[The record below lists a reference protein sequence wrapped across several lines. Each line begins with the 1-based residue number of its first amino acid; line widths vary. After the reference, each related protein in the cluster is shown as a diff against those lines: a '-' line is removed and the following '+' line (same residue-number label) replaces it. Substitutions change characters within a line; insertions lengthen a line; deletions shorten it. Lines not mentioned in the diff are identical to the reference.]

1 MCLFGIPKDEDI
13 VFVDRR
19 APRHKSTQIVRERR
33 SHSSRPVSRISET
46 VIRQHSHRPS
56 TPMSEVHRHST
67 SMTEIHRGPH
77 SHRHSSSMTEIHRG
91 APSHRHS
98 SSMTEIHRTHTPA
111 PPTPKPFTPVPPPA
125 SVAPPPPP
133 PASVGFP
140 PGYAPGY
147 PPPPMSV
154 APPPS
159 HHYIPPPSPSIMP
172 ASPAPS
178 YRDLSPPRVPT
189 PPEESRVELIKVEEE
204 HWPPHSHGRSSPSA
218 IHISRRK
225 SRKGSVSSGRD
236 RERDRGDREEIYIQR
251 DRIIERGTP
260 SRHPSSSPSSFARR
274 GSRGSGTPEPVQSG
288 YRTVE
293 GTGWDDRRP
302 ITPSGYRVVDGA
314 GTRRGSGVGIVNIH
328 REREWEREKVSPS
341 EFGGRRGSIPYDNGS
356 IGRPRSSGRF
366 AEREKVVMDE
376 GGRRREMYRRA

>member
-19 APRHKSTQIVRERR
+19 APRRKSTQIVRERR
-33 SHSSRPVSRISET
+33 SHSSRPVSRVSET

-67 SMTEIHRGPH
+67 SMTEIHRGP
-77 SHRHSSSMTEIHRG
+77 
-91 APSHRHS
+91 PSHRHS
-98 SSMTEIHRTHTPA
+98 SSMTEIHRSHTPV
-111 PPTPKPFTPVPPPA
+111 PPTPKPATPVPPPA
-125 SVAPPPPP
+125 SVAAPPPPPPP
-133 PASVGFP
+133 PASAGFP
-140 PGYAPGY
+140 PVYAPGY
-147 PPPPMSV
+147 PPPPISV

-159 HHYIPPPSPSIMP
+159 HHHHIPPPSPSIVP
-172 ASPAPS
+172 QSPAPS

-218 IHISRRK
+218 IHVSRRK

-236 RERDRGDREEIYIQR
+236 RDRDRSEREEIYIQR

-260 SRHPSSSPSSFARR
+260 SRHASSSPSSFARR

-314 GTRRGSGVGIVNIH
+314 GARRGSGVGVVNIH

-341 EFGGRRGSIPYDNGS
+341 EFGGRRGSIPYDSGS
-356 IGRPRSSGRF
+356 IGRPRSSAGRF
-366 AEREKVVMDE
+366 VERERERVVMDE
-376 GGRRREMYRRA
+376 GGRRRDMYRRA

>member
-19 APRHKSTQIVRERR
+19 APRHKSTQIIRERR
-33 SHSSRPVSRISET
+33 SHSSRPVSRVSET
-46 VIRQHSHRPS
+46 IIKQHHRRPS

-67 SMTEIHRGPH
+67 SMTEIHRGP
-77 SHRHSSSMTEIHRG
+77 
-91 APSHRHS
+91 PSHRHS
-98 SSMTEIHRTHTPA
+98 SSMTEIHRSHTPV
-111 PPTPKPFTPVPPPA
+111 PPTPKPATPVPPPA

-133 PASVGFP
+133 PPASIGYP
-140 PGYAPGY
+140 PGYPPGYTPGY

-159 HHYIPPPSPSIMP
+159 HHHHIPPPSPSIIP

-218 IHISRRK
+218 IHVSRRK

-236 RERDRGDREEIYIQR
+236 RDRSEREEIYIQR

-260 SRHPSSSPSSFARR
+260 SRHASSSPSSFARR

-314 GTRRGSGVGIVNIH
+314 GARRGSGVGIVNIH
-328 REREWEREKVSPS
+328 RDREWEREKGSPS

-356 IGRPRSSGRF
+356 IGRPRSSAGRF
-366 AEREKVVMDE
+366 AERERVVMDE

>member
-19 APRHKSTQIVRERR
+19 APRHKSTQVIRERR
-33 SHSSRPVSRISET
+33 SHSSRPVSRVSET
-46 VIRQHSHRPS
+46 IIKQHHRRPS

-67 SMTEIHRGPH
+67 SMTEIHRGP
-77 SHRHSSSMTEIHRG
+77 
-91 APSHRHS
+91 PSHRHS
-98 SSMTEIHRTHTPA
+98 SSMTEIHRSHTPV
-111 PPTPKPFTPVPPPA
+111 PPTPKPATPVPPPA

-133 PASVGFP
+133 PPASVGFP
-140 PGYAPGY
+140 PGYPQ
-147 PPPPMSV
+147 
-154 APPPS
+154 
-159 HHYIPPPSPSIMP
+159 
-172 ASPAPS
+172 APS

-218 IHISRRK
+218 IHVSRRK

-236 RERDRGDREEIYIQR
+236 KDRDRSEREEIYIQR

-260 SRHPSSSPSSFARR
+260 SRHASSSPSSFARR

-314 GTRRGSGVGIVNIH
+314 GARRGSGVGIANIH

-356 IGRPRSSGRF
+356 IGRPRSSAGRF
-366 AEREKVVMDE
+366 AERERVVMDE